1 MNRCSRASSG
11 SRTAGSSSTTRH
23 RSASSPLRST
33 STATARRT
41 TSPPTP
47 ATRTMSRSSSTA
59 PPSGHRGRCSGAA
72 PPGRARTVDPSLG
85 TCLIRVQEHTSP
97 GSYQHPYVMLLWGVM
112 TMRDTEDS
120 ASVWDVAGSSFAR
133 WRAGDPSALDELV
146 HAMSPILWHVVRA
159 TGLSKEQSEDVVQT
173 AWLALVRNAETVG
186 DPQAVARWLCT
197 TARRE
202 AWRVSKTAGRSTPVE
217 DDTLEWRLPSQPS
230 PESEVVLGD

>member
-1 MNRCSRASSG
+1 
-11 SRTAGSSSTTRH
+11 
-23 RSASSPLRST
+23 
-33 STATARRT
+33 
-41 TSPPTP
+41 
-47 ATRTMSRSSSTA
+47 
-59 PPSGHRGRCSGAA
+59 
-72 PPGRARTVDPSLG
+72 
-85 TCLIRVQEHTSP
+85 
-97 GSYQHPYVMLLWGVM
+97 MLLWGVM

-159 TGLSKEQSEDVVQT
+159 TGLDKEQSEDVVQT

-230 PESEVVLGD
+230 PESEVVLGDEQARLWESMKVLPERCQKLLRIVAMEPRPDYARIAGELKMPIGSIGPTRGRCLDKLRNELHRTGAER